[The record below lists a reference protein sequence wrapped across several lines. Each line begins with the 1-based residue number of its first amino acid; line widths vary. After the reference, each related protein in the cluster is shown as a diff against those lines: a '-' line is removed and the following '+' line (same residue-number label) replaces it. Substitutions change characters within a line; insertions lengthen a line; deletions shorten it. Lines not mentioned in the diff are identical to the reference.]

1 MTPLTSLGRFRARA
15 ADDTEIALYRVPG
28 SAPGGVPVLLAP
40 GTFNSRMFWLGELGQ
55 GFGFALARA
64 GFDPWVLE
72 LRGHGESGRPASWT
86 LEDWIRL
93 DAPAAIATVLEETG
107 AGSLFWVGH
116 SAGGVVG
123 AAFAGSGHP
132 LASRMRGAVL
142 LGAPGPAGL
151 RGYRRLGAWATMLAT
166 GLLPALHLPG
176 RHLRLGPER
185 EPARL
190 IRDWMSWNIRGRW
203 RGVEGIDY
211 LAGLGGVRH
220 PVLAVAGTGDLLL
233 APPVAVRDLLG
244 RFGSED
250 RTLIV
255 AGRSHGYSVDFD
267 HPGLVIGRPAREEIW
282 PRVVGWLHARTR
294 SVAIRDE
301 SPRD

>member
-1 MTPLTSLGRFRARA
+1 MSPLRSLGRFRAWA
-15 ADDTEIALYRVPG
+15 ADGTELALYRVPG
-28 SAPGGVPVLLAP
+28 GAPGGVPVLLAP
-40 GTFNSRMFWLGELGQ
+40 GTFSTRMFWLGERGQ
-55 GFGFALARA
+55 GFGFALAGA
-64 GFDPWVLE
+64 GFDPWILE
-72 LRGHGESGRPASWT
+72 LRGHGESGRPARWT

-107 AGSLFWVGH
+107 AEGLFWVGH

-123 AAFAGSGHP
+123 AAFSGSGHP
-132 LASRMRGAVL
+132 LVSRMRGAVL
-142 LGAPGPAGL
+142 LGSPGPAGL

-166 GLLPALHLPG
+166 GMLPALHLSG

-190 IRDWMSWNIRGRW
+190 IRDWMNWNISGRW
-203 RGVEGIDY
+203 RGVEGHDY
-211 LAGLGGVRH
+211 LAGLGGARH
-220 PVLAVAGTGDLLL
+220 SVLAVAGSGDHLL

-282 PRVVGWLHARTR
+282 PRVVEWLHDRTGGG
-294 SVAIRDE
+294 VLPDD
-301 SPRD
+301 PPTG